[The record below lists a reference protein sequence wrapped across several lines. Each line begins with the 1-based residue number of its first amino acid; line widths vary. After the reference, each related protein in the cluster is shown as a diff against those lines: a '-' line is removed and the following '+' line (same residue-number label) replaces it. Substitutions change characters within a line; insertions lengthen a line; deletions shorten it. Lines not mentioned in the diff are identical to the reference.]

1 MALGILMIGFVVMS
15 VISILGLLLM
25 FLVKN
30 RKTTEKVLYF
40 MAGWGMIIAVLGAS
54 AQPSNYVIQ
63 QLVSWILGFL
73 GIAGVLVYKKAG
85 NRWMTLIAYLLII
98 LSVVGGMERLFF

>member
-30 RKTTEKVLYF
+30 RKTKEKVLYF

-63 QLVSWILGFL
+63 QLASWILGFL